1 MDKQDL
7 FNRSYYEYMNMKH
20 EIEEMAVETGIDK
33 NKLYYGYDIILQLSL
48 LEMMALDNKISV
60 LEVEFVSKIIDDNDL
75 MKLLSKKTG
84 NKIGWSMLKDE
95 ENSKKFLHQ
104 LKSAFLLDI
113 VSFISL
119 FTTTNYQTR
128 EDYLNRLKGNVYL
141 ICQNILEVDG
151 FDPKEK
157 DAYKVLDKTI
167 FKKMDDLKAIA
178 YKSEDIKVGLTS

>member
-141 ICQNILEVDG
+141 ICQNILEVAG

-157 DAYKVLDKTI
+157 DAYKVSDKTI

-178 YKSEDIKVGLTS
+178 YKSEEIKVGLAS

>member
-1 MDKQDL
+1 
-7 FNRSYYEYMNMKH
+7 
-20 EIEEMAVETGIDK
+20 
-33 NKLYYGYDIILQLSL
+33 
-48 LEMMALDNKISV
+48 
-60 LEVEFVSKIIDDNDL
+60 

-141 ICQNILEVDG
+141 ICQNN
-151 FDPKEK
+151 
-157 DAYKVLDKTI
+157 
-167 FKKMDDLKAIA
+167 
-178 YKSEDIKVGLTS
+178 